1 MTLHE
6 LTIQL
11 DSLGI
16 QLWLEAGELRFKA
29 PQGVFTPELREQV
42 KAQREALINHLQA
55 IHSPQRD
62 DANAYSPFP
71 LTEVQSA
78 YLIGRTG
85 AYANGNTACHG
96 YAEFRFN
103 NPHDFTA
110 QDCQQA
116 WQKVVQAHPMLKVR
130 ISAEGWQHID
140 ESIDV
145 PLHIE
150 TVTEKSDFAS
160 AQQQIREQLRHKQ
173 YTIENPPYFNI
184 VLIDGE
190 EEKSLHLSVDLILT
204 DFLGLQ
210 TLLNDFIQALRFP
223 NQNLSTPSLSFRD
236 YLAYQQKQQDSPL
249 GQQRKAQALSYWK
262 EQVAQLPPAM
272 ILGGRTMSENNQATA
287 QYRRRAFILPS
298 KKWQVLNQQIR
309 NAGLTPN
316 ALALAI
322 LARVARR
329 YGNSAQSTITATLL
343 DRMPICEDVGRIV
356 GDFTSTL
363 LLTID
368 GGKDSLLERAHRIQN
383 TLFTALEHRA
393 LSGMEISRLYERET
407 GNKQTFSDVVVTS
420 TIGASIYSQESPLEN
435 DLTLGLS
442 QTPQVLLDV
451 QLSDHQQDLAIV
463 WDSREGGF
471 PEAVLDSA
479 FQDFTQAFNR
489 LCEEPEYWQYDIL
502 PRHSLVLP
510 SLPSTSHQ
518 TLLQDWLS
526 YVKTQPHHIAIIHG
540 DKCFSHSE
548 LLQKARQ
555 YRDYLYA
562 QKLQAGDAVFIQLPM
577 GFSQI
582 AAQIGTLLAG
592 GVFVPISPHAPTDR
606 IAAMHNILE
615 QTRPQHHCHYLDQDI
630 IGPETDAED
639 YNANVEE
646 IAYIIFTSGST
657 GTPKGVP
664 ITHQQAM
671 NTLCAM
677 QEMLALNHQDKVFAL
692 SQPTFDLAIFN
703 VFSLL
708 KVGGSIVIPQDSTG
722 LDANAWLEDLHKHS
736 VTIWNSVPAQ
746 MQLLLEVC
754 EREASSLPTALRAAL
769 LSGDWIPVQQPQHLA
784 KFAPQCRFIAL
795 GGATEAAIWS
805 NYHFPSS
812 TFNSNQASIPYGRAL
827 HGQAMHIVNEDLEE
841 AVYGQIG
848 EIMISGA
855 SVSNGYLGAPNQ
867 AFFTHPDTKLQSFLT
882 GDRGRYLPNGEI
894 EFLGRKDNQIK
905 LRGYRIEL
913 GEIEAVLKSLPE
925 VEDAIAFVDNQQLY
939 SVIKAKSSVSPLSKG
954 ISQKLSTQH
963 KQFLHQ
969 LDQETF
975 LDMFKQINEASYCA
989 MCAILQGNINPAPG
1003 HLALLKRWKK
1013 LLNKHSIEYNNP
1025 SLEQAQHLL
1034 TLARPLGDKIYYGK
1048 QQLDYI
1054 EQCII
1059 GLTELVEGKLNPL
1072 SLLFPEGEMDVANA
1086 SYADNL
1092 INRHLNELLVSIIE
1106 EYAKNLLKNNKKLRL
1121 LEIGGGVGATTQV
1134 IIPLLEK
1141 LSTELALDY
1150 DYTFTD
1156 ISDYFLNNAKRRW
1169 PQLHCQQF
1177 NLNQDFQAQGF
1188 AASSF
1193 DIVICANVLHNA
1205 NHIPKALDAIH
1216 TLLVPEGI
1224 LAAIDASRPNAPLMI
1239 TMEFKE
1245 GLTDFTDERASREEV
1260 FFDYTDWQNA
1270 LANSAFTST
1279 HLFPDE
1285 DNPQYNQREQA
1296 VNQAFHQ
1303 VVILA
1308 QKHRFSDQVQ
1318 PFMLVQQLQTKLP
1331 AYMIP
1336 SGFTI
1341 LPQLPLTINGK
1352 IDRKQL
1358 QNLLVKPVNQSLSS
1372 SSFISKA
1379 TTSMLN
1385 EAQQQVAAI
1394 WREVLNLGEETPLN
1408 PEDNFFALGGD
1419 SLLLARCIGILRK
1432 RITRGEQLIWDSL
1445 LREIVAKPTLAH
1457 CTQCFFPNNSHFLET
1472 AKEAEPSSPLQLL
1485 LPAVGKRHDETSALI
1500 LVHDGSGGI
1509 QPYRDV
1515 ITAFAQLSER
1525 PICLGLIRTKD
1536 DGYLTLPAETL
1547 FEHLAER
1554 YVQAIVA
1561 AGYKQVY
1568 LLGYCMG
1575 GLIAAVMA
1583 ERLLTRGIQVV
1594 NLSVISAYR
1603 IPFEVEDN
1611 VLLDYAFARLLGE
1624 DPAFMGLH
1632 FPQDELGALI
1642 SNARHRFHEHLSDG
1656 VMQTLATEFP
1666 NIAAVLNTMPH
1677 STIERLTQLANHSPT
1692 LSLSIDE
1699 LLALREIYIA
1709 SLRAVTRFNDS
1720 GYFGDITFLRQ
1731 SGDIPFLP
1739 QLKADMSQ
1747 FWQEY
1752 CLGTLNIRDIS
1763 GNHFNCLTG
1772 SNGQAVA
1779 QIIAESWQ

>member
-6 LTIQL
+6 LMAHL

-29 PQGVFTPELREQV
+29 PQGIFTPELREQV
-42 KAQREALINHLQA
+42 KAQREALISHLQTLN
-55 IHSPQRD
+55 SPKRD
-62 DANAYSPFP
+62 DANAHNPFP
-71 LTEVQSA
+71 LTEVQAA

-85 AYANGNTACHG
+85 AYANGNTTCHG
-96 YAEFRFN
+96 YAEFRFK
-103 NPHDFTA
+103 NPHKFTA

-116 WQKVVQAHPMLKVR
+116 WKKVVQVHPMLKVR
-130 ISAEGWQHID
+130 ISAEGWQQID
-140 ESIDV
+140 EAIDV

-150 TVTEKSDFAS
+150 VVQENADFS
-160 AQQQIREQLRHKQ
+160 SVQQRVRAKLRHKQ
-173 YTIENPPYFNI
+173 YTLENPPYFTI
-184 VLIDGE
+184 VLIDSE

-210 TLLNDFIQALRFP
+210 TLLNDFVQALDFP
-223 NQNLSTPSLSFRD
+223 NQTLIVPSLSFRD
-236 YLAYQQKQQDSPL
+236 YLAYQRKQQDSPI
-249 GQQRKAQALSYWK
+249 GQQRKIQALTYWK
-262 EQVAQLPPAM
+262 EQTAQLPPTM
-272 ILGGRTMSENNQATA
+272 ILGGKSLSENTSSAA
-287 QYRRRAFILPS
+287 SYRRRAFILPAQQ
-298 KKWQVLNQQIR
+298 WQTLKQQIR
-309 NAGLTPN
+309 EAGLTPN

-329 YGNSAQSTITATLL
+329 YGSTSHSTITATLL
-343 DRMPICEDVGRIV
+343 DRVPICEDVGRIV

-363 LLTID
+363 LLAID
-368 GGKDSLLERAHRIQN
+368 GGEDSLLERAHRIQN
-383 TLFTALEHRA
+383 TLFAALEHRA
-393 LSGMEISRLYERET
+393 LSGIEIARLYERET
-407 GNKQTFSDVVVTS
+407 GNKQTFSDVVLTS
-420 TIGASIYSQESPLEN
+420 TIGTAASLQENILEN
-435 DLTLGLS
+435 DLAIGLS
-442 QTPQVLLDV
+442 QTPQVLLDI
-451 QLSDHQQDLAIV
+451 QLSDQQGGLGIV
-463 WDSREGGF
+463 WDSREDGF
-471 PEAVLDSA
+471 PEVVLDAA

-489 LCEEPEYWQYDIL
+489 LCEEPKYWQCDIL
-502 PRHSLVLP
+502 PRRSLQLTPLP
-510 SLPSTSHQ
+510 VAPNK

-526 YVKTQPHHIAIIHG
+526 HTKTYPHHIAIIHD
-540 DKCFSHSE
+540 DKHFSHNE

-562 QKLQAGDAVFIQLPM
+562 QNLQAGDSVFIQLPM
-577 GFSQI
+577 GFCQI

-592 GVFVPISPHAPTDR
+592 GIFVPISPNVPTER
-606 IAAMHNILE
+606 LAAMRNILE
-615 QTRPQHHCHYLDQDI
+615 QTRPHHHCYHLDQDI
-630 IGPETDAED
+630 AETETDTED
-639 YNANVEE
+639 YKVNTEE

-657 GTPKGVP
+657 GAPKGVP

-671 NTLCAM
+671 NTLYAI
-677 QEMLALNHQDKVFAL
+677 QEMLALNNQDKVFAL

-708 KVGGSIVIPQDSTG
+708 NVGGTIVIPRDSTG
-722 LDANAWLEDLHKHS
+722 LNANTWLEDLNKHS

-746 MQLLLEVC
+746 MQILLETC
-754 EREASSLPTALRAAL
+754 EREASSLPKTLRAAL

-805 NYHFPSS
+805 NYHLPAPTLSH
-812 TFNSNQASIPYGRAL
+812 NQASIPYGRAL

-841 AVYGQIG
+841 AVLGQIG

-855 SVSNGYLGAPNQ
+855 SVSNGYLAASNH
-867 AFFTHPDTKLQSFLT
+867 AFFKHPDTKLQSFLT

-905 LRGYRIEL
+905 LHGYRIEL

-925 VEDAIAFVDNQQLY
+925 VEDAIAFVDNQQLH
-939 SVIKAKSSVSPLSKG
+939 SAIKAKALASPLGNS
-954 ISQKLSTQH
+954 ISQKLSSQH
-963 KQFLHQ
+963 QEFLHQ

-975 LDMFKQINEASYCA
+975 LTMFKQINEAAYCA
-989 MCAILQGNINPAPG
+989 MCAILEGNIHAAPE
-1003 HLALLKRWKK
+1003 HLALLKRWQR
-1013 LLNKHSIEYNNP
+1013 LLKTNDIKYKNP

-1034 TLARPLGDKIYYGK
+1034 TLARPLEEKIHYGK

-1059 GLTELVEGKLNPL
+1059 GLVELVEGKLNPL

-1092 INRHLNELLVSIIE
+1092 INRHLNGLLASGIE
-1106 EYAKNLLKNNKKLRL
+1106 EYAKYAAKNGKKLRL

-1134 IIPLLEK
+1134 IIPILES
-1141 LSTELALDY
+1141 LT
-1150 DYTFTD
+1150 YTHNLKYEYIFTD
-1156 ISDYFLNNAKRRW
+1156 ISDYFLNHAKTRW

-1205 NHIPKALDAIH
+1205 RHIPKALDAIH
-1216 TLLVPEGI
+1216 TLLAPEGI

-1245 GLTDFTDERASREEV
+1245 GLTDFTDERAMHEEV
-1260 FFDYTDWQNA
+1260 FFDYAAWQTA
-1270 LANSAFTST
+1270 LSESAFTST
-1279 HLFPDE
+1279 YLFPDE
-1285 DNPQYNQREQA
+1285 DNPKYHQGEQA

-1303 VVILA
+1303 VVIWA
-1308 QKHRFSDQVQ
+1308 QKHRFIEQVQ
-1318 PFMLVQQLQTKLP
+1318 PLALKQQLQNKLP
-1331 AYMIP
+1331 TYMIP
-1336 SGFTI
+1336 SSFT
-1341 LPQLPLTINGK
+1341 LLAQLPLTTNGK
-1352 IDRKQL
+1352 IDRRQL
-1358 QNLLVKPVNQSLSS
+1358 QNLLAKPINHDIASS
-1372 SSFISKA
+1372 SLIGKS
-1379 TTSMLN
+1379 TTSVLSQS
-1385 EAQQQVAAI
+1385 QQQVAAI
-1394 WREVLNLGEETPLN
+1394 WKEVLNLGEDASLD

-1432 RITRGEQLIWDSL
+1432 TIAGGEQLVWDSL
-1445 LREIVAKPTLAH
+1445 LREMVAQPTLAH
-1457 CTQCFFPNNSHFLET
+1457 CTQCFFPNNSQPNEKET
-1472 AKEAEPSSPLQLL
+1472 QNLSPLQLL
-1485 LPAVGKRHDETSALI
+1485 LPAVGKCHDETSALI

-1515 ITAFAQLSER
+1515 ITALSQLSER
-1525 PICLGLIRTKD
+1525 PICFGLIRTKN

-1547 FEHLAER
+1547 FEHLAQR
-1554 YVQAIVA
+1554 YTQAIIA

-1583 ERLLTRGIQVV
+1583 ERLLAQGIQIA

-1624 DPAFMGLH
+1624 DPALMGLH
-1632 FPQDELGALI
+1632 FPEDELGTLI
-1642 SNARHRFHEHLSDG
+1642 STARHRFNEHLSDG
-1656 VMQTLATEFP
+1656 VMQTLAAEFP
-1666 NIAAVLNTMPH
+1666 NIAAVLKNMPH

-1699 LLALREIYIA
+1699 LLTLREIYIA
-1709 SLRAVTRFNDS
+1709 SLRAVARFNDS

-1747 FWQEY
+1747 FWQTY
-1752 CLGTLNIRDIS
+1752 CLGTLNIRDIG

-1772 SNGQAVA
+1772 SHGQVVA
-1779 QIIAESWQ
+1779 EIIAESWQ